1 VVRALL
7 VFLLLISKN
16 AFGQGILVWEPGLA
30 PERFAGKEV
39 TYPGVAVPGP
49 APNAVTIGLIDSGI
63 TPTHPQLGPYL
74 AAARD
79 FTGEGLTDVLGH
91 GTALGL
97 IAVFDHP
104 DARIKVVSAKVA
116 DRTGD
121 VREQALVDAI
131 EWSVRQ
137 GAIAV
142 HIGASFQGTRRRYA
156 ALCEAIARHWN
167 VMFFAA
173 VGTYSPPRE
182 QYPANCRL
190 GNLHAVWADPAQPR
204 NFNLVLK

>member
-1 VVRALL
+1 MRALL
-7 VFLLLISKN
+7 LLLLLVSKN
-16 AFGQGILVWEPGLA
+16 VFCQGNLVWEPGLA
-30 PERFAGKEV
+30 PERLAGQQV
-39 TYPGVAVPGP
+39 THPGVAVVGP
-49 APNAVTIGLIDSGI
+49 ASNALTIGLIDSGI

-79 FTGEGLTDVLGH
+79 FTGEGLDDVLGH

-104 DARIKVVSAKVA
+104 DAGIKVVSAKVA
-116 DRTGD
+116 ERSGA
-121 VREQALVDAI
+121 VREQALLDAI
-131 EWSVRQ
+131 DWSVRR
-137 GAIAV
+137 GAVAV

-167 VMFFAA
+167 VVFFAA
-173 VGTYSPPRE
+173 VATFSPPRE

-190 GNLHAVWADPAQPR
+190 GNLHAVWADPSQPR
-204 NFNLVLK
+204 EFNLVLK

>member
-1 VVRALL
+1 MRALL
-7 VFLLLISKN
+7 LLFLLVPHL
-16 AFGQGILVWEPGLA
+16 AGAQGILVWEPGLA
-30 PERFAGKEV
+30 PERLAGKQV
-39 TYPGVAVPGP
+39 TYPGVAVLGP
-49 APNAVTIGLIDSGI
+49 ASNAVTIGIIDSGI
-63 TPTHPQLGPYL
+63 SPKHPQLAAYL
-74 AAARD
+74 TAARD
-79 FTGEGLTDVLGH
+79 FTGEGLEDVLGH

-97 IAVFDHP
+97 IAVFDQP

-116 DRTGD
+116 ERTGA
-121 VREQALVDAI
+121 VREQALIDAI
-131 EWSVRQ
+131 DWSVQR
-137 GAIAV
+137 GAVAV

-167 VMFFAA
+167 VTFFAA

-190 GNLHAVWADPAQPR
+190 GNLHAVWADPAHPR